1 VECDGVADGKATAV
15 VGSAAH
21 LNSVIKY
28 VTKAGCELGT
38 ESTAVSKAK
47 TLDPGLRRDDDFE
60 ANHSSNVIPAQAGI
74 QRLSLFID

>member
-1 VECDGVADGKATAV
+1 
-15 VGSAAH
+15 
-21 LNSVIKY
+21 
-28 VTKAGCELGT
+28 VTKVGCEPGT
-38 ESTAVSKAK
+38 ESTAVSEAK